1 MNLFRP
7 QSYNYYH
14 SYANGFG
21 EKEKLQHFFIGIIVY
36 DRVKGLVKNYY

>member
-14 SYANGFG
+14 SYANGLGKKKSCNTFSSG
-21 EKEKLQHFFIGIIVY
+21 FTVC
-36 DRVKGLVKNYY
+36 DRVKSFVKNYY